1 LAHVHASKKGEE
13 MKRNDRLMTAF
24 WLAVLAFLGFYV
36 FGLIMGV
43 YSPGE
48 VLYFTIPAAIL
59 AVLYVVH
66 AVRSRHAKNRSAD
79 DEVIRESQ
87 RLRERRGF

>member
-1 LAHVHASKKGEE
+1 

-48 VLYFTIPAAIL
+48 VLYFTIPAAVL
-59 AVLYVVH
+59 AILYVVH
-66 AVRSRHAKNRSAD
+66 VVRSRRAINRGKY